1 MNQTTKYRASSQD
14 VLWVFLFLI
23 TLLIGFFVT
32 YDYFGQYIGL
42 QTTKNEL
49 QTAQT
54 AKKATKAELTTLQDR
69 LKDDEAFKKQV
80 ARYAGSYREDE
91 LLANIRSIVGA
102 SAELKDISMS
112 RWAQDPSGLSR
123 ANMNVSFHVNT
134 VTDLRQLINNLLA
147 SEGENRRILLKSFTM
162 PEWTGPFDLSLALEV
177 YYLDAK

>member
-14 VLWVFLFLI
+14 VLGVFLFLI

-42 QTTKNEL
+42 QNTKIEL

-54 AKKATKAELTTLQDR
+54 AKKATKAELTSLQDR
-69 LKDDEAFKKQV
+69 LKNDEAFKKQV

-112 RWAQDPSGLSR
+112 R
-123 ANMNVSFHVNT
+123 
-134 VTDLRQLINNLLA
+134 
-147 SEGENRRILLKSFTM
+147 
-162 PEWTGPFDLSLALEV
+162 
-177 YYLDAK
+177 

>member
-14 VLWVFLFLI
+14 VLGVFLFLI
-23 TLLIGFFVT
+23 TLLVGFFVT
-32 YDYFGQYIGL
+32 YDYFQQYIWL
-42 QTTKNEL
+42 QNTKSEL
-49 QTAQT
+49 QAAQV
-54 AKKATKAELTTLQDR
+54 TKQAMKTELTALQDR
-69 LKDDEAFKKQV
+69 LKDDAFKKQV
-80 ARYAGSYREDE
+80 SRYAGSYREDE
-91 LLANIRSIVGA
+91 LLANIRAIVGT

-112 RWAQDPSGLSR
+112 RGAQDPSGLSR

>member
-14 VLWVFLFLI
+14 VLGVFLFLI

-32 YDYFGQYIGL
+32 YDYFQQYIWL
-42 QTTKNEL
+42 QNTKSEL
-49 QTAQT
+49 QTAQA
-54 AKKATKAELTTLQDR
+54 AKQATKIELTAFQNR
-69 LKDDEAFKKQV
+69 IKDEPFKKQV
-80 ARYAGSYREDE
+80 NRYAGSYREDE
-91 LLANIRSIVGA
+91 LLANIRAIVGT

-112 RWAQDPSGLSR
+112 RGAQDPSGLSR
-123 ANMNVSFHVNT
+123 ANMNVVFHVNT

-147 SEGENRRILLKSFTM
+147 SEGENRRILLKSFTR

>member
-1 MNQTTKYRASSQD
+1 M
-14 VLWVFLFLI
+14 
-23 TLLIGFFVT
+23 
-32 YDYFGQYIGL
+32 

-112 RWAQDPSGLSR
+112 RGAQDPSGLSR

-162 PEWTGPFDLSLALEV
+162 PE
-177 YYLDAK
+177 

>member
-14 VLWVFLFLI
+14 VLGVFLFLI

-32 YDYFGQYIGL
+32 YDHFQQYIGL
-42 QTTKNEL
+42 QNTKNEL
-49 QTAQT
+49 QVAQVT
-54 AKKATKAELTTLQDR
+54 KQTTKKELSAFQER
-69 LKDDEAFKKQV
+69 LKDEAFKKQV
-80 ARYAGSYREDE
+80 ARYAGAYREDE
-91 LLANIRSIVGA
+91 FLANIRAIVGT

-112 RWAQDPSGLSR
+112 RGSQDPSGLSR
-123 ANMNVSFHVNT
+123 ANMNVAFHVNT

-162 PEWTGPFDLSLALEV
+162 PEGTGPFDLSLALEV